1 MSAHVT
7 DRLSAYLDGVLDV
20 RALEQVQAHVRT
32 CPGCLREYEE
42 LRTLRGLLRTL
53 REPVPPAGFAE
64 RLHWRL
70 ARDAS
75 HPRRPS
81 LREVF
86 SARPTLVRVAVVCAT
101 LLLLVGIPLGWLSG
115 WLRVAALV
123 HAVGP
128 EAPLDMDTYLRHY
141 LVLSADRSLTD
152 EVATT
157 LVISDAPAP
166 EPPFR

>member
-7 DRLSAYLDGVLDV
+7 DRLSAYLDGALDV
-20 RALEQVQAHVRT
+20 RAIEQVQAHVRT
-32 CPGCLREYEE
+32 CPECLRDYQE
-42 LRTLRGLLRTL
+42 LRSLRGLLRNL
-53 REPVPPAGFAE
+53 REPTPPAGFAE

-70 ARDAS
+70 TRDAS
-75 HPRRPS
+75 HPRRFS
-81 LREVF
+81 LRAVF

-115 WLRVAALV
+115 RQSVR
-123 HAVGP
+123 
-128 EAPLDMDTYLRHY
+128 EAPLDMETYLRHD

-157 LVISDAPAP
+157 LVISDVSAP
-166 EPPFR
+166 ESPLR

>member
-7 DRLSAYLDGVLDV
+7 DRLSAYLDGALDV

-42 LRTLRGLLRTL
+42 LRSLRGLLRNL
-53 REPVPPAGFAE
+53 REPAPPGGFAE
-64 RLHWRL
+64 RIHWRL

-101 LLLLVGIPLGWLSG
+101 LVLLVGIPLGWLSG
-115 WLRVAALV
+115 RQSVR
-123 HAVGP
+123 
-128 EAPLDMDTYLRHY
+128 EAPLDMETYLRHY

-157 LVISDAPAP
+157 LVISDVPAP
-166 EPPFR
+166 EPSLR